1 MPCIVQRSSAAA
13 MPSYPP
19 SHPPSHPFSAL
30 DHAYMAQ
37 ALRLAEKGLDT
48 TSPNPRVGCVI
59 VRDGQVVGT
68 GWHERAGKPHAEVN
82 ALRAAGAVARGA
94 TVYLTLEPCSHH
106 GRTPPCAEALVE
118 AGVAKVIVA
127 MQDPNP
133 LVAGKGY
140 ALLKEAGIE
149 VQAGLME
156 AEATALNIGFVSRM
170 TRNRPW
176 VRMKIAASLDGKT
189 ALNNG
194 TSQWITGEAARRDG
208 HRMRARSCAILTGIG
223 TVLADNPELS
233 VRHVETS
240 RQPLRVV
247 VDSRLDIPLDARL
260 LRGAGELIFT
270 ANSSEGKIMALHDV
284 GARAIVVPDSDS
296 GNRVDLTGMMRMLA
310 DFEINEVMVE
320 AGRTLN
326 GALIA
331 AGLVDELVI
340 YLAPYLIGDEAQG
353 MLKLTELTDLSK
365 KRKLEIRDIRMM
377 GLDIRLIAHFPAR
390 FSDDKLV

>member
-1 MPCIVQRSSAAA
+1 
-13 MPSYPP
+13 
-19 SHPPSHPFSAL
+19 
-30 DHAYMAQ
+30 MAQ

-194 TSQWITGEAARRDG
+194 ASQWITGEAARRDG

-247 VDSRLDIPLDARL
+247 VDSRLDIALDA
-260 LRGAGELIFT
+260 
-270 ANSSEGKIMALHDV
+270 
-284 GARAIVVPDSDS
+284 
-296 GNRVDLTGMMRMLA
+296 
-310 DFEINEVMVE
+310 
-320 AGRTLN
+320 
-326 GALIA
+326 
-331 AGLVDELVI
+331 
-340 YLAPYLIGDEAQG
+340 
-353 MLKLTELTDLSK
+353 
-365 KRKLEIRDIRMM
+365 
-377 GLDIRLIAHFPAR
+377 
-390 FSDDKLV
+390 